1 MSHVLDAPGELTD
14 RARRFLSARGRAVP
28 FPTVE
33 NPDDAQVAE
42 RLARF
47 PGVDKDVFLARL
59 RPAQARYGGL
69 VYRTS
74 AWSFEEE
81 IRFQPWPA
89 YGASVEHGPLGKFID
104 HTVAHPYTVTLR
116 GDGAVVYRFGRDVA
130 VFPDADTLIEA
141 DALYWECESWIPVVE
156 PKPGQSQAGVR
167 EAASLLTPIPEGSG
181 HTEWWWESDGFRVHV
196 WHTFA
201 ELFEQERL
209 AKWGLWA
216 RDEAGVR
223 AAHRFLSG
231 LPVRVDGTS

>member
-1 MSHVLDAPGELTD
+1 MPHVLDAPGGLTD

-59 RPAQARYGGL
+59 RPAR
-69 VYRTS
+69 
-74 AWSFEEE
+74 
-81 IRFQPWPA
+81 
-89 YGASVEHGPLGKFID
+89 
-104 HTVAHPYTVTLR
+104 
-116 GDGAVVYRFGRDVA
+116 
-130 VFPDADTLIEA
+130 
-141 DALYWECESWIPVVE
+141 
-156 PKPGQSQAGVR
+156 
-167 EAASLLTPIPEGSG
+167 

-201 ELFEQERL
+201 ELFEQDRL

-223 AAHRFLSG
+223 AAHRFLAG
-231 LPVRVDGTS
+231 LPARVDGTS